1 MIVVAGPSI
10 PLRVIESDPV
20 GQRVACKRPCRI
32 GPDFRAIAV
41 GDRAFQ
47 LKARIE
53 AGLLGGNDQ
62 RTDGRVFAKQRSL
75 RPAHQLDMIE
85 IDEVQPAEA
94 HMGEEDIVDD
104 EPDARRSE
112 EHTSELQSLIRISY
126 AVFCLKKKIK
136 IIKQLN

>member
-1 MIVVAGPSI
+1 MRI
-10 PLRVIESDPV
+10 SDWSSDV
-20 GQRVACKRPCRI
+20 CSS
-32 GPDFRAIAV
+32 DL
-41 GDRAFQ
+41 FQ

-94 HMGEEDIVDD
+94 NMGEEDIVDD
-104 EPDARRSE
+104 EPDARFR
-112 EHTSELQSLIRISY
+112 
-126 AVFCLKKKIK
+126 AVIVGVEIGRASCWERVC
-136 IIKQLN
+136 QYV